1 MIVVDHVSKSY
12 GDVDVIKD
20 VSVEIPSGGV
30 TCVIGPNGAGKSTL
44 LTMMARLSAPDS
56 GRITVNGLDVQTT
69 KSEELARTLAILCQQ
84 NQVAVRLTVR
94 ELVEFGRFPYS
105 QGRLTAE
112 DKKNVDEAL
121 EYLDLNDLEHRY
133 LDQLSGGQ
141 RQRAFVAM
149 VLAQDTDVILLDEP
163 LNNLDIKYSVAMM
176 ELARKAADELG
187 KTVVIVIH
195 DINFAAAYSDRILA
209 MKDGKVVIHD
219 TPARV
224 MRPAVLS
231 SLYDMEMDVAEIS
244 GRAIAMYFR
253 RGTGKHQAWHR
264 AMPVWEPDSELDQG
278 PVHLG
283 TPSPRGRC
291 LGG

>member
-1 MIVVDHVSKSY
+1 MIVVDHVSKSF
-12 GDVDVIKD
+12 GDTKVIKD
-20 VSVEIPSGGV
+20 VSLEIQTGGV

-44 LTMMARLSAPDS
+44 LTMMARLSAPDT
-56 GRITVNGLDVQTT
+56 GTITVDGLDVQTT
-69 KSEELARTLAILCQQ
+69 KSDQLSKRLAILRQQ
-84 NQVAVRLTVR
+84 NTVAVRLTVR

-112 DKKNVDEAL
+112 DKVHVDQSL
-121 EYLDLNDLEHRY
+121 DYLDLTDLQHRY

-187 KTVVIVIH
+187 KTIVIVIH

-209 MKDGKVVIHD
+209 MKDGEVVIHD
-219 TPARV
+219 TPSQV

-244 GRAIAMYFR
+244 GRSIAMYFR

-264 AMPVWEPDSELDQG
+264 AMPVWEPDSEFDAG

-291 LGG
+291 IGG